1 MKIPDRILDDKI
13 NLEHECAFSLSLQ
26 SRRRAF
32 VDFPI
37 DIIQAVPFSADIIA
51 SHYSRVDKNHFSS
64 FSSQM
69 VHALRQRPETDTR
82 VFF

>member
-1 MKIPDRILDDKI
+1 MNRTSEQDGQERSSFMKIPDRILDDKI

-37 DIIQAVPFSADIIA
+37 DINQAVPFSADIIA
-51 SHYSRVDKNHFSS
+51 SHYSRVD
-64 FSSQM
+64 
-69 VHALRQRPETDTR
+69 
-82 VFF
+82 

>member
-13 NLEHECAFSLSLQ
+13 NLEHECAFSFPL

-37 DIIQAVPFSADIIA
+37 DINPAVPFSADIIA
-51 SHYSRVDKNHFSS
+51 SHYSRVD
-64 FSSQM
+64 
-69 VHALRQRPETDTR
+69 
-82 VFF
+82 

>member
-1 MKIPDRILDDKI
+1 MNRTREQDGQERSSFMKIPDRILDDKI

-37 DIIQAVPFSADIIA
+37 DINQAVPFSADIIA
-51 SHYSRVDKNHFSS
+51 SNYSRVD
-64 FSSQM
+64 
-69 VHALRQRPETDTR
+69 
-82 VFF
+82 

>member
-1 MKIPDRILDDKI
+1 MNRTRRAREVVIYEIPDRMLDDKI

-37 DIIQAVPFSADIIA
+37 DINQAVPFSADIIT
-51 SHYSRVDKNHFSS
+51 DKGYLCIIDERN
-64 FSSQM
+64 
-69 VHALRQRPETDTR
+69 
-82 VFF
+82 